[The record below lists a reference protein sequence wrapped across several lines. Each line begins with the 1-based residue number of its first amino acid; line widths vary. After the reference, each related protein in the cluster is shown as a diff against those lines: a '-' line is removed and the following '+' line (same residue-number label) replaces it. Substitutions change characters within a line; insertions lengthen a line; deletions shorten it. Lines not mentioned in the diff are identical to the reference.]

1 MFSKYILLFKMTR
14 PVNILIAIFTLLT
27 GYCLI
32 GYYPPILQLLIECI
46 SFSAAIAF
54 GNIHNDVIDVK
65 IDAVNQPDRALQSGL
80 ISLPIANSLA
90 GICFGIP
97 VILSIAPLNSTLHA
111 TFFALLLLI
120 LFAYNRW
127 LKNALLL
134 KNMTVA
140 FLCTTPLILN
150 ILNNKEKAILIYP
163 LILFAFFFMFSRE
176 LIKDIE
182 DEPGDFK
189 QGMSTFPILVGVRKA
204 SIFAILNLVFSLL
217 TLILPVAAG
226 IYNPLF
232 LIFSGIPVT
241 LLTIK
246 AISKIKKK
254 LFKSSQNFIKL
265 AILAG
270 IAGLILSQRVLVFY

>member
-1 MFSKYILLFKMTR
+1 
-14 PVNILIAIFTLLT
+14 
-27 GYCLI
+27 
-32 GYYPPILQLLIECI
+32 
-46 SFSAAIAF
+46 
-54 GNIHNDVIDVK
+54 
-65 IDAVNQPDRALQSGL
+65 
-80 ISLPIANSLA
+80 
-90 GICFGIP
+90 
-97 VILSIAPLNSTLHA
+97 
-111 TFFALLLLI
+111 
-120 LFAYNRW
+120 
-127 LKNALLL
+127 
-134 KNMTVA
+134 
-140 FLCTTPLILN
+140 
-150 ILNNKEKAILIYP
+150 
-163 LILFAFFFMFSRE
+163 MFSRE

-189 QGMSTFPILVGVRKA
+189 QGMLTFPILVGVRKA
-204 SIFAILNLVFSLL
+204 SFFAILNLVFSLL

-232 LIFSGIPVT
+232 LIFSGVPVT